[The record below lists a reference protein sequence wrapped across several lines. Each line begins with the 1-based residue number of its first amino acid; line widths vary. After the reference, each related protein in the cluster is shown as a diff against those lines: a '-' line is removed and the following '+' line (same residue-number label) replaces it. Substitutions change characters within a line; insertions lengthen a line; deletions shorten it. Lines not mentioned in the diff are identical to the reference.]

1 MDFALTFL
9 VENKGHQ
16 QVIAW
21 KKVKSI
27 IVILSCK
34 VLKKENFEKQKNK
47 EKQERSKVKQK

>member
-34 VLKKENFEKQKNK
+34 VLKKESFEKQKNK